1 MNHRFALG
9 TIITYLDSLP
19 FVIEKDSIMYKATE
33 SLIDMVEKEEKYKWH
48 DLRKNPNDLPK
59 DGLDIVVW
67 NSGADKFSM
76 TASPYWVRNCAKD
89 SGYNIVA
96 WKEIEPFESEV

>member
-1 MNHRFALG
+1 MRIDLPLCDFQNCRKRFDG
-9 TIITYLDSLP
+9 NCTDSHYE
-19 FVIEKDSIMYKATE
+19 ICEYKM
-33 SLIDMVEKEEKYKWH
+33 LKEDADKYRWH
-48 DLRKNPNDLPK
+48 DLRKNPDDLPK

-76 TASPYWVRNCAKD
+76 TASPYWVRNCAND